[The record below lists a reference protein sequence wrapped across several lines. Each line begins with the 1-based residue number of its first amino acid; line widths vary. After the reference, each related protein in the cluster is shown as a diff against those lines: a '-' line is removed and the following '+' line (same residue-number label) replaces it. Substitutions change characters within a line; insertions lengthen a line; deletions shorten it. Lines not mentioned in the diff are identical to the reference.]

1 MENLFIKVDATP
13 NSVGFLRSVVG
24 AFVAQVNPSM
34 DTISDI
40 KTAVSEAVTNVV
52 VHAYN
57 NKNVGEISVFAKL
70 KDKTLHIEICDN
82 GIGIADVDKALTEFY
97 TSKSEE
103 ERSGLGFTIM
113 QSFMDNLSVTSTPE
127 KGTRVQMSKSL
138 VS

>member
-57 NKNVGEISVFAKL
+57 SENVGEISVFAWL

-113 QSFMDNLSVTSTPE
+113 QSFMDNLSVTSIPE

>member
-1 MENLFIKVDATP
+1 MENLFIKVDATA

-57 NKNVGEISVFAKL
+57 SENVGEISVFAKL

-113 QSFMDNLSVTSTPE
+113 QSFMDNLSVTSIPE
-127 KGTRVQMSKSL
+127 KGTKVQMSKSL

>member
-1 MENLFIKVDATP
+1 MEKLLIKVDATA

-24 AFVAQVNPSM
+24 AFVAQVNPSL

-52 VHAYN
+52 VHAYD
-57 NKNVGEISVFAKL
+57 NKNVGEISLFAQI

-82 GIGIADVDKALTEFY
+82 GVGIADVDKALTEFY
-97 TSKSEE
+97 SSKSDE

-113 QSFMDNLSVTSTPE
+113 QSFMDDLSVTSTPE
-127 KGTRVQMSKSL
+127 KGTKVQMRKLL

>member
-57 NKNVGEISVFAKL
+57 SENVGEISVFARL

-113 QSFMDNLSVTSTPE
+113 QSFMDNLSVTSIPE

>member
-1 MENLFIKVDATP
+1 MEKLLIKVDATA
-13 NSVGFLRSVVG
+13 NSVGFLRSGVG
-24 AFVAQVNPSM
+24 AFVAQVNPSL

-52 VHAYN
+52 VHAYD
-57 NKNVGEISVFAKL
+57 NKNVGEISVFAQI

-82 GIGIADVDKALTEFY
+82 GVGIADVDKALTEFY
-97 TSKSEE
+97 SSKSDE

-113 QSFMDNLSVTSTPE
+113 QSFMDDLSVTSTPE
-127 KGTRVQMSKSL
+127 KGTKVQMRKLL

>member
-113 QSFMDNLSVTSTPE
+113 QSFMDNLSVTSTPG